1 MKGVRLLR
9 NIKCKSYI
17 LFLIVFV
24 VVCLLFFFKYVY
36 AVNSIEDIIS
46 NVSIEY
52 LLEAEQVVLEDYS
65 IKSEVITEAPPE
77 FNKTDESLITS
88 VENVGVVSFEDLKV
102 TEYLEEYRVDNRL
115 AVRNIE
121 EQVGNSSESDNVKY
135 FRIFGEDGINK
146 RGRCEYYAG
155 GPEEAESEMESF
167 KVQVWSLDSNN
178 EWYVR
183 SVYLQAHKNIVKTMK
198 CIFSDLLA
206 LPPEERTPIKTI
218 GCYNYRAGS
227 SCHTCG
233 VAIDIN
239 WEENAEMTNS
249 GIVTAGYYWKPYE
262 DVYSIAPDSKMVEI
276 FKQYGFGWGGE
287 WTSKKDYM
295 HFSYFDR

>member
-1 MKGVRLLR
+1 M
-9 NIKCKSYI
+9 
-17 LFLIVFV
+17 
-24 VVCLLFFFKYVY
+24 LFFFRYVY
-36 AVNSIEDIIS
+36 AINSIEDTIS
-46 NVSIEY
+46 KASIDF
-52 LLEAEQVVLEDYS
+52 LLESEQVVLEDYN
-65 IKSEVITEAPPE
+65 IKNNLETELPSDFNNTSE
-77 FNKTDESLITS
+77 DLIHS
-88 VENVGVVSFEDLKV
+88 VENVGVVSFESLKL
-102 TEYLEEYRVDNRL
+102 TEFLEEYTVNNRL

-121 EQVGNSSESDNVKY
+121 EELGNSSESDNVKY
-135 FRIFGEDGINK
+135 FRIFGNDGINK
-146 RGRCEYYAG
+146 RGRCEYYPG
-155 GPEEAESEMESF
+155 GPAEAESEMKSF

-178 EWYVR
+178 EWYIR

-218 GCYNYRAGS
+218 GCYNYREGS

-276 FKQYGFGWGGE
+276 FKKYGFGWGGE